1 LWNEGFRENRGCLAL
16 TLTEKQKKILE
27 FIENFIKLYGYPP
40 SIRDICRD
48 FDISSPRGVAKH
60 LESLE
65 KKGYIERTGVSRG
78 IRVLKS
84 PDGTSIEPGSDVVML
99 PVIGTIA
106 AGEAVQAIQAEEENI
121 PVPLWMI
128 RRGFEYYMLKV
139 TGNSMI
145 DSHIISGDFVI
156 IRKQEWANNG
166 DIVVALIDEEYATLK
181 RYENEGQ
188 KIRLIPSNPDMLPMV
203 IETSRVKIQG
213 KLSGV
218 LRWYK

>member
-1 LWNEGFRENRGCLAL
+1 M

>member
-1 LWNEGFRENRGCLAL
+1 L

>member
-1 LWNEGFRENRGCLAL
+1 M

-106 AGEAVQAIQAEEENI
+106 AGEAVQAIQVEEENI

>member
-1 LWNEGFRENRGCLAL
+1 M

-181 RYENEGQ
+181 KYENEGQ

-213 KLSGV
+213 KLSGI

>member
-1 LWNEGFRENRGCLAL
+1 M

-106 AGEAVQAIQAEEENI
+106 AGAAVYAIHAEEENI

-128 RRGFEYYMLKV
+128 RHGLEYYMLIV

-145 DSHIISGDFVI
+145 DSHMISGDFVI

>member
-1 LWNEGFRENRGCLAL
+1 L

-27 FIENFIKLYGYPP
+27 YIENFIKLYGYPP

-78 IRVLKS
+78 IRVLKDS
-84 PDGTSIEPGSDVVML
+84 DGLTIDPGSDVVMI
-99 PVIGTIA
+99 PIIGAIA
-106 AGEAVQAIQAEEENI
+106 AGEAVQAVQNEEEKI

-128 RRGFEYYMLKV
+128 RRGFDYYILRV

-145 DSHIISGDFVI
+145 DAHITSGDFVI
-156 IRKQEWANNG
+156 IRRQEWANNG
-166 DIVVALIDEEYATLK
+166 DIVVALIDNEFATLK
-181 RYENEGQ
+181 RYENDGQ
-188 KIRLIPSNPDMLPMV
+188 KIRLVPSNPEMLPIV
-203 IETSRVKIQG
+203 VEANRVKVQG

>member
-1 LWNEGFRENRGCLAL
+1 M

-121 PVPLWMI
+121 PVPLWLI

-213 KLSGV
+213 QLSGV
-218 LRWYK
+218 LR

>member
-1 LWNEGFRENRGCLAL
+1 M

-84 PDGTSIEPGSDVVML
+84 PDGASIEPGSDVVML
-99 PVIGTIA
+99 PVIGNIA

-128 RRGFEYYMLKV
+128 RRGFEYYILKV

-166 DIVVALIDEEYATLK
+166 DIVVALIDEEYAPLK
-181 RYENEGQ
+181 KYENEGQ

-213 KLSGV
+213 KLSGI

>member
-181 RYENEGQ
+181 KYENEGQ

>member
-1 LWNEGFRENRGCLAL
+1 M

-27 FIENFIKLYGYPP
+27 YIENFIKLYGYPP

-78 IRVLKS
+78 IRVLKDS
-84 PDGTSIEPGSDVVML
+84 DGLTIDPGSDVVMI
-99 PVIGTIA
+99 PIIGAIA
-106 AGEAVQAIQAEEENI
+106 AGEAVQAVQNEEEKI

-128 RRGFEYYMLKV
+128 RRGFDYYILRV

-145 DSHIISGDFVI
+145 DAHITSGDFVI
-156 IRKQEWANNG
+156 IRRQEWANNG
-166 DIVVALIDEEYATLK
+166 DIVVALIDNEFATLK
-181 RYENEGQ
+181 RYENDGQ
-188 KIRLIPSNPDMLPMV
+188 KIRLVPSNPEMLPIV
-203 IETSRVKIQG
+203 VEANRVKVQG

>member
-1 LWNEGFRENRGCLAL
+1 M

-99 PVIGTIA
+99 PVIGNIA
-106 AGEAVQAIQAEEENI
+106 AGEAVQAIQVEEENI

-128 RRGFEYYMLKV
+128 RRGFEYYILKV

-181 RYENEGQ
+181 KYENEGQ

-213 KLSGV
+213 KLSGI

>member
-1 LWNEGFRENRGCLAL
+1 M

-27 FIENFIKLYGYPP
+27 YIENFIKLYGYPP

-78 IRVLKS
+78 IRVLKDS
-84 PDGTSIEPGSDVVML
+84 DGLTIDPGSDVVMI
-99 PVIGTIA
+99 PIIGAIA
-106 AGEAVQAIQAEEENI
+106 AGEAVQAVQNEEEKI

-128 RRGFEYYMLKV
+128 RRGFDYYILRV

-145 DSHIISGDFVI
+145 DAHITSGDFV
-156 IRKQEWANNG
+156 
-166 DIVVALIDEEYATLK
+166 
-181 RYENEGQ
+181 
-188 KIRLIPSNPDMLPMV
+188 KIGRAHV
-203 IETSRVKIQG
+203 
-213 KLSGV
+213 
-218 LRWYK
+218 

>member
-1 LWNEGFRENRGCLAL
+1 M

-99 PVIGTIA
+99 PVIGNIA

-128 RRGFEYYMLKV
+128 RRGFEYYILKV

-181 RYENEGQ
+181 KYENEGQ

-213 KLSGV
+213 KLSGI

>member
-1 LWNEGFRENRGCLAL
+1 M

-27 FIENFIKLYGYPP
+27 YIENFIKLYGYPP
-40 SIRDICRD
+40 SIRDICKD
-48 FDISSPRGVAKH
+48 FEISSPRGVAKH

-84 PDGTSIEPGSDVVML
+84 PDGTAIEPGNDVVML
-99 PVIGTIA
+99 PIIGTIA
-106 AGEAVQAIQAEEENI
+106 AGEAVQAIQSKDESI

-128 RRGFEYYMLKV
+128 RRGFEYYILKV
-139 TGNSMI
+139 TGNSMV
-145 DSHIISGDFVI
+145 DAHIASGDFVI

-166 DIVVALIDEEYATLK
+166 DVVVALIDDEYATLK
-181 RYENEGQ
+181 KYENEGP
-188 KIRLIPSNPDMLPMV
+188 KIRLIPANPDILPILV
-203 IETSRVKIQG
+203 EANRVKIQG

>member
-1 LWNEGFRENRGCLAL
+1 M

-181 RYENEGQ
+181 KYENEGQ

>member
-1 LWNEGFRENRGCLAL
+1 M

-48 FDISSPRGVAKH
+48 FDISSLMGVAKH

>member
-1 LWNEGFRENRGCLAL
+1 M

-213 KLSGV
+213 KLSGI

>member
-1 LWNEGFRENRGCLAL
+1 M

-128 RRGFEYYMLKV
+128 RRGFEYYILKV

-181 RYENEGQ
+181 KYENEGQ

-213 KLSGV
+213 KLSGI

>member
-1 LWNEGFRENRGCLAL
+1 MIEFPAENRGCHEL

-27 FIENFIKLYGYPP
+27 YIENFIKLYGYPP

-84 PDGTSIEPGSDVVML
+84 PDGSSLAPGEDVVML
-99 PVIGTIA
+99 PVIGNVA
-106 AGEAVQAIQAEEENI
+106 AGEAVQAVQTEEEKI

-128 RRGFEYYMLKV
+128 RRGFEYYMLRV

-145 DSHIISGDFVI
+145 DSHIVNGDFVI
-156 IRKQEWANNG
+156 IRKQEWENNG
-166 DIVVALIDEEYATLK
+166 DIVVALIDDEYATLK
-181 RYENEGQ
+181 KYENEGP
-188 KIRLIPSNPDMLPMV
+188 KIRLVPSNPEMLPIV
-203 IETSRVKIQG
+203 VEANRVKVQG
-213 KLSGV
+213 RLSGV
-218 LRWYK
+218 IRWYK

>member
-1 LWNEGFRENRGCLAL
+1 L

-99 PVIGTIA
+99 PVIGNIA

-128 RRGFEYYMLKV
+128 RRGFEYYILKV

-181 RYENEGQ
+181 KYENEGQ

-213 KLSGV
+213 KLSGI

>member
-1 LWNEGFRENRGCLAL
+1 M

-48 FDISSPRGVAKH
+48 FDISSPRGVAK
-60 LESLE
+60 LLKSLE
-65 KKGYIERTGVSRG
+65 KKGYIERNGVSRG

-99 PVIGTIA
+99 PVIGNIA

-128 RRGFEYYMLKV
+128 RRGFEYYILKV

-181 RYENEGQ
+181 KYENEGQ

-213 KLSGV
+213 KLSGI

>member
-1 LWNEGFRENRGCLAL
+1 
-16 TLTEKQKKILE
+16 LTEKQKKILE
-27 FIENFIKLYGYPP
+27 YIENFIKLYGYPP

-78 IRVLKS
+78 IRVLKDS
-84 PDGTSIEPGSDVVML
+84 DGLTIDPGSDVVMI
-99 PVIGTIA
+99 PIIGAIA
-106 AGEAVQAIQAEEENI
+106 AGEAVQAVQNEEEKI

-128 RRGFEYYMLKV
+128 RRGFDYYILRV

-145 DSHIISGDFVI
+145 DAHITSGDFVI
-156 IRKQEWANNG
+156 IRRQEWANNG
-166 DIVVALIDEEYATLK
+166 DIVVALIDNEFATLK
-181 RYENEGQ
+181 RYENDGQ
-188 KIRLIPSNPDMLPMV
+188 KIRLVPSNPEMLPIV
-203 IETSRVKIQG
+203 VEANRVKVQG

>member
-1 LWNEGFRENRGCLAL
+1 L

-181 RYENEGQ
+181 KYENEGQ

>member
-1 LWNEGFRENRGCLAL
+1 M
-16 TLTEKQKKILE
+16 TLTEKLKKILE

-84 PDGTSIEPGSDVVML
+84 PDGTSIEPGSDVVMH
-99 PVIGTIA
+99 PVIGNIA

-128 RRGFEYYMLKV
+128 RRGFEYYILKV

-181 RYENEGQ
+181 KYENEGQ

-213 KLSGV
+213 KLSGI